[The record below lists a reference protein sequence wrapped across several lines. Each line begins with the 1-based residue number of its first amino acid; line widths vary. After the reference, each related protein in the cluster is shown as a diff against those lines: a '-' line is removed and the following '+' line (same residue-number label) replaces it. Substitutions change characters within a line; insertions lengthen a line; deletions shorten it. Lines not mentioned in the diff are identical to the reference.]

1 MKKSFKGI
9 LSLILAVAMVF
20 TSVVLPAETAR
31 AEQAE
36 GTVRLYC
43 YIGSQTDEGS
53 QRASDWGLNIWGGS
67 ATVTEKGVD
76 DVAVDGWT
84 SGPFPSFLEDE
95 EHEGWAYIGLSS
107 ADITGCQIVNASGTK
122 LCERWNSGIKENNL
136 TAAYLKDGKW
146 YTEIACENEVV
157 APEPVTYKI
166 YFKLPE
172 DTTVETWGINAW
184 GSDDLTVTGNA
195 ETTVR
200 PSAWGDGDGYPTL
213 LADES
218 LEGWG
223 YVTLDAVSVTNIQFV
238 RETGSLYDS
247 VWDAKIADFIQDGNV
262 TAYFNTT
269 DGYWY
274 QDAAC
279 ENPISE
285 IVVDD
290 GVNEPGR
297 TQLKLYYYIT
307 DADKNFAD
315 YGVNVWP
322 ETTTLSEA
330 GPKLTVTAWS
340 NQKYGS
346 LLDAN
351 SADTIDGLSGK
362 WGYVGLDSMSVEGMQ
377 FVTAIGGDDVWN
389 SAITSLGL
397 TEAYYV
403 PGYGWF
409 KDSAA
414 DEEIKMPELQNKFYI
429 VGSHNE
435 WSLETA
441 NEMAATDE
449 GYELTLSLEAG
460 NYEFTP
466 VQDKDN
472 FAWKYQYKDEGGK
485 NYTFTLEDDRA
496 VTFVVKNVDSANKT
510 ADVAVYKNY
519 TVTFKDG
526 DAVLDTQTVLE
537 GSAATAPTS
546 PVKEGYT
553 FIGWD
558 AEFDNVTSDLTVN
571 AKWRE
576 GEAKTYTVTFKD
588 GDTVL
593 KVQTVGEGEAA
604 MPPEDPTKEGYT
616 FDGWDLAFGNVTSD
630 LTVSAKWVKNEK
642 NTYTV
647 TFVDGNTVL
656 KTQEV
661 EEGAAATA
669 PAAPTKTGYT
679 FDGWDKAFDNITSDL
694 TVNAKWKLVE
704 IAPKT
709 YTVIFKDGNTV
720 LSSQTVAEGKAA
732 TAPARAKTGYTLS
745 WDKAFGNVTADLTVN
760 AKWTANTYKIT
771 YNVNGGS
778 KLKTTGK
785 TVTYDAAYGKLAVPK
800 RTGYTFSGWY
810 TAKTKGTKIT
820 AASSV
825 KITANT
831 TLYAHWSK
839 VTKPAKVKKPRVK
852 NSAKKTMKI
861 SFKKVK
867 GAAGYEIR
875 YSTKSNMKGAKKTTT
890 KTTSKTIKK
899 LTKGKTYYVQV
910 RAYKLD
916 SAGKKVYSKA
926 YSTKAKVVIKK

>member
-43 YIGSQTDEGS
+43 YIGEQEGKTDAANWGFNLWNGS
-53 QRASDWGLNIWGGS
+53 N
-67 ATVTEKGVD
+67 ATVVEKGET
-76 DVAVDGWT
+76 DVAIEGWGK
-84 SGPFPSFLEDE
+84 SIPSLIADE
-95 EHEGWAYIGLSS
+95 ANEGWAYIGLSS
-107 ADITGCQIVNASGTK
+107 ADIAGYQFVYADATVLSQS
-122 LCERWNSGIKENNL
+122 WNTGIKTSNL
-136 TAAYLKDGKW
+136 SAAYLKDGKW

-200 PSAWGDGDGYPTL
+200 PSAWGEGDGYPTL

-558 AEFDNVTSDLTVN
+558 AEFDNVTSDLTV
-571 AKWRE
+571 
-576 GEAKTYTVTFKD
+576 
-588 GDTVL
+588 
-593 KVQTVGEGEAA
+593 
-604 MPPEDPTKEGYT
+604 
-616 FDGWDLAFGNVTSD
+616 
-630 LTVSAKWVKNEK
+630 SAKWVKNEK

>member
-43 YIGSQTDEGS
+43 YIGEQEGKTDAANWGFNLWNGS
-53 QRASDWGLNIWGGS
+53 N
-67 ATVTEKGVD
+67 ATVVEKGET
-76 DVAVDGWT
+76 DVAIEGWGK
-84 SGPFPSFLEDE
+84 SIPSLIADE
-95 EHEGWAYIGLSS
+95 ANEGWAYIGLSS
-107 ADITGCQIVNASGTK
+107 ADIAGYQFVYADATVLSQS
-122 LCERWNSGIKENNL
+122 WNTGIKTSNL
-136 TAAYLKDGKW
+136 SAAYLKDGKW

-290 GVNEPGR
+290 GVNEPER
-297 TQLKLYYYIT
+297 TKLKLYYYIT
-307 DADKNFAD
+307 DADKDFAD

-322 ETTTLSEA
+322 ATTTLSEA

-340 NQKYGS
+340 NQKFGS

-351 SADTIDGLSGK
+351 SANTIDGLSGK
-362 WGYVGLDSMSVEGMQ
+362 WGYVGLDSTSVEGMQ
-377 FVTAIGGDDVWN
+377 FVTAIGGENIWN

-403 PGYGWF
+403 PGYGWY

-414 DEEIKMPELQNKFYI
+414 DEEINMPKLQNKFHI

-435 WSLETA
+435 WSLDTA
-441 NEMAATDE
+441 NEMTATDE

-460 NYEFTP
+460 SYEFTP

-472 FAWKYQYKDEGGK
+472 FAWEYQYKDEGGK

-526 DAVLDTQTVLE
+526 D
-537 GSAATAPTS
+537 
-546 PVKEGYT
+546 
-553 FIGWD
+553 
-558 AEFDNVTSDLTVN
+558 
-571 AKWRE
+571 
-576 GEAKTYTVTFKD
+576 
-588 GDTVL
+588 TVL

-604 MPPEDPTKEGYT
+604 TPPEDPTKEGYT